1 MAEFSTKTTKCA
13 SFTMIEDGIIHITLF
28 ENTEIDLVESKNM
41 QQMSWSLTQGKPFV
55 AMIDA
60 RVNIEVSKEAREW
73 GSTPEAQ
80 KNMLAQAVLVNSIAN
95 KLVGNFIIK
104 FHKPIA
110 KTRLFSDAPAA
121 LEWLREQ
128 KRIADLK

>member
-1 MAEFSTKTTKCA
+1 
-13 SFTMIEDGIIHITLF
+13 MIEDGIIHITLF

-110 KTRLFSDAPAA
+110 KTRLFSDAPSA

>member
-1 MAEFSTKTTKCA
+1 
-13 SFTMIEDGIIHITLF
+13 MIEEGIIHITLF
-28 ENTEIDLVESKNM
+28 ENSEIDLVESKNM
-41 QQMSWSLTQGKPFV
+41 QQMSWSLTKGKPFV
-55 AMIDA
+55 ALIDA

-110 KTRLFSDAPAA
+110 KTRLFSDEETA
-121 LEWLREQ
+121 LLWLREQ
-128 KRIADLK
+128 KRIAGLK